1 MSSFPYAK
9 PWTNEDPAVTVNE
22 QAATALL
29 LLADIKASERLWGY
43 ARFVLGTLPL
53 RHCHGLRFAKQL
65 GSGENGGF
73 GLKPSLSIQGLF
85 LVFDDCPQAFDF
97 WHNHPLARRYRQSAS
112 ECFGLIASPLRARG
126 SWSGQKPFGLEI
138 QSTMSQST
146 TGQSTTSQTT
156 TSQSRQHTE
165 ARPSEPIAALT
176 RASIRISKAAA
187 FWSKAPAAQSSLAE
201 HPGCMLA
208 IGLGEAPLLRQATFS
223 VWQSDAA
230 MDAYART
237 GAHLAA
243 IKAAGMGHFFSE
255 DMFVRFK
262 PLASFGSWQGKTLN
276 LEPARPAQYTTQPQ
290 TTANRSEPATS
301 A

>member
-1 MSSFPYAK
+1 MSSFPYDK
-9 PWTNEDPAVTVNE
+9 TWTNQDAAVTVNE

-29 LLADIKASERLWGY
+29 LLADIKASQRLWGY

-85 LVFDDCPQAFDF
+85 LVFDDSSQAFDF
-97 WHNHPLARRYRQSAS
+97 WHSHPLAMRYKQSAS

-126 SWSGQKPFGLEI
+126 SWSGQRPFGLE
-138 QSTMSQST
+138 
-146 TGQSTTSQTT
+146 SQTNT
-156 TSQSRQHTE
+156 NQSRQHTE
-165 ARPSEPIAALT
+165 ARPNEPIAALT

-187 FWSKAPAAQSSLAE
+187 FWSKAPAAQSSLAD

-237 GAHLAA
+237 GARLAA

-262 PLASFGSWQGKTLN
+262 PLASFGSWQGRTLN
-276 LEPARPAQYTTQPQ
+276 LEPARPAQSATQPQ
-290 TTANRSEPATS
+290 TTADRSEPATS

>member
-9 PWTNEDPAVTVNE
+9 PWTNEDPALTVNE

-97 WHNHPLARRYRQSAS
+97 WHNHPLARRYKQSAS

-126 SWSGQKPFGLEI
+126 SWSGQRPFGLEI

-146 TGQSTTSQTT
+146 KGQTK

-165 ARPSEPIAALT
+165 ARPNETIAALT

-187 FWSKAPAAQSSLAE
+187 FWSKAPAAQSSLAD

-243 IKAAGMGHFFSE
+243 IKAAGMGHFFNE

-276 LEPARPAQYTTQPQ
+276 LEPTRPAQYATQPQ
-290 TTANRSEPATS
+290 TTADRSEPATS